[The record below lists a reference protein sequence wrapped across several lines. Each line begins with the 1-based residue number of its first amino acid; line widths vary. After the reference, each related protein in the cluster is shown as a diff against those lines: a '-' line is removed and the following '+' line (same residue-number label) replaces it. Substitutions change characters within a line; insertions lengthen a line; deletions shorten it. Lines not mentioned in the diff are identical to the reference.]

1 VRNKINYLISGTF
14 NRMPA
19 GGGLLQLVAV
29 GKQDLFLTGNPQ
41 ISFFKMVYRRHTNF
55 ATEAQPMYFDGTP
68 NFGQRVTCLIPRR
81 GDLLGRVYLDV
92 TLPLLKDTEGNPL
105 AYTNSIGNALI
116 SEITFEVG
124 EQEIDRQTGEWM
136 EIWTQLTTPA
146 GQRDALDQMIGR
158 VGSTLPTELPLP
170 IGPILAP
177 GPQSEGLRLLIPLQ
191 FYFCNNPGLYLPLIA
206 LQYHP
211 IRINITLRPLQQ
223 LFWKN
228 PNIYLPNPLDQCNWK
243 PACQTSVDCTKQIVN
258 MMLWGEYVYLDV
270 EERRMFV
277 STSHEYLIEQVQ
289 YTPPYAI
296 TAQQTTATISV
307 EFNHPIKEFFFVAQ
321 RDEMINRNEWF
332 NYSSLAVN
340 EPCPAAVQ
348 AYLNPFNNPGGR
360 TDLIAS
366 AKLQLDGYDRF
377 AYRGPQYF
385 RLEQPYEH
393 HTFTPVNEYIYN
405 YSLALR
411 PEDSQPTGT
420 MNASR
425 IDSIVWQIQ
434 MNPILSNPTIE
445 PECSQRGPCHIVV
458 YGHNYN
464 VFRVIN
470 GFGGLL
476 FTI

>member
-1 VRNKINYLISGTF
+1 
-14 NRMPA
+14 MPA
-19 GGGLLQLVAV
+19 GGGLLQLVAT

-55 ATEAQPMYFDGTP
+55 ATESQPMYFDGTP
-68 NFGQRVTCLIPRR
+68 NFGQRISCLIPRR

-92 TLPLLKDTEGNPL
+92 TLPRIYDTSGTEL
-105 AYTNSIGNALI
+105 QYTNSVGHALI
-116 SEITFEVG
+116 QEITFEVG

-146 GQRDALDQMIGR
+146 GQRDALNEMIGR
-158 VGSTLPTELPLP
+158 VEQYVPPSGPP
-170 IGPILAP
+170 PILQA

-191 FYFCNNPGLYLPLIA
+191 FYFCNNPGLYLPLLA

-211 IRINITLRPLQQ
+211 SRINITLRPLQQ
-223 LFWKN
+223 LFWV
-228 PNIYLPNPLDQCNWK
+228 LPPQPPATQELWK
-243 PACQTSVDCTKQIVN
+243 PACSINVSCTSQIVN
-258 MMLWGEYVYLDV
+258 MMLWGDYVYLDV

-289 YTPPYAI
+289 YTPPYAL

-307 EFNHPIKEFFFVAQ
+307 EFNHPIKEFIFVAQ

-332 NYSSLAVN
+332 NYSNLAIN
-340 EPCPAAVQ
+340 EPCPALVLPYVNGNAP
-348 AYLNPFNNPGGR
+348 AGR
-360 TDLIAS
+360 LDLIAG

-377 AYRGPQYF
+377 PLRSPMYF
-385 RLEQPYEH
+385 RLQQPYDH
-393 HTFTPVNEYIYN
+393 HTTTPVYSFIYD
-405 YSLALR
+405 YSFALR
-411 PEDSQPTGT
+411 PEDFQPTGT

-434 MNPILSNPTIE
+434 MNPVLSNPTI
-445 PECSQRGPCHIVV
+445 PAWQQRGNCRIVV

>member
-1 VRNKINYLISGTF
+1 
-14 NRMPA
+14 MPA
-19 GGGLLQLVAV
+19 GGGLLQLVAT

-41 ISFFKMVYRRHTNF
+41 ISFFRMVYRRHTNF

-68 NFGQRVTCLIPRR
+68 NFGQRITCLIPRR

-92 TLPLLKDTEGNPL
+92 TLPRIYDTDGNVL
-105 AYTNSIGNALI
+105 SYTNSIGNALI
-116 SEITFEVG
+116 AEITFEVG

-136 EIWTQLTTPA
+136 EVWTQLTTSA
-146 GQRDALDQMIGR
+146 GQRDALNEMIGR
-158 VGSTLPTELPLP
+158 VEPYVAPNL
-170 IGPILAP
+170 IP
-177 GPQSEGLRLLIPLQ
+177 GPNSEGLRLLIPLQ
-191 FYFCNNPGLYLPLIA
+191 FYFCQNPGLYLPLLA

-211 IRINITLRPLQQ
+211 VRINITLRPLQQ
-223 LFWKN
+223 LFWK
-228 PNIYLPNPLDQCNWK
+228 PPPPGSQQNWK
-243 PACQTSVDCTKQIVN
+243 PACTTSVDCTTQIVN

-289 YTPPYAI
+289 YTPPYSL

-307 EFNHPIKEFFFVAQ
+307 EFNHPIKEFIFVCQ
-321 RDEMINRNEWF
+321 RDEMANRNEWF
-332 NYSSLAVN
+332 NYSNLAID
-340 EPCPAAVQ
+340 EPIPSEGTYNVQNYMNSNAPA
-348 AYLNPFNNPGGR
+348 GR
-360 TDLIAS
+360 MDLIAS

-377 AYRGPQYF
+377 TARGPMYF
-385 RLEQPYEH
+385 RLEQPYER
-393 HTFTPVNEYIYN
+393 HTTTPVNSFIYN
-405 YSLALR
+405 YCFALR
-411 PEDSQPTGT
+411 PEDTQPTGS

-434 MNPILSNPTIE
+434 MNPVLSNPSL
-445 PECSQRGPCHIVV
+445 PDWKQRGNCHIVV

>member
-1 VRNKINYLISGTF
+1 
-14 NRMPA
+14 MPA
-19 GGGLLQLVAV
+19 GGGLLQLVAT
-29 GKQDLFLTGNPQ
+29 GKQDLFLVGNPQ

-55 ATEAQPMYFDGTP
+55 ATECQPMYFDGTP
-68 NFGQRVTCLIPRR
+68 NFGHRITCLVPRR
-81 GDLLGRVYLDV
+81 GDLLGKVYLDV
-92 TLPLLKDTEGNPL
+92 TLPQIYDSSGNPL
-105 AYTNSIGNALI
+105 SYTNSIGHALI
-116 SEITFEVG
+116 SEITFEIG

-136 EIWTQLTTPA
+136 EIWTQMTTPA
-146 GQRDALDQMIGR
+146 GQRDALNQMIGR
-158 VGSTLPTELPLP
+158 LDQYIAPQTSTGMN
-170 IGPILAP
+170 IIAP

-191 FYFCNNPGLYLPLIA
+191 FYFCNNPGLYLPLLA
-206 LQYHP
+206 LQYSP
-211 IRINITLRPLQQ
+211 IRINITLTPLQQ
-223 LFWKN
+223 LFFAN
-228 PNIYLPNPLDQCNWK
+228 PYNYPNIVPDPCNDQSNWK
-243 PACQTSVDCTKQIVN
+243 PSCQINVDCTSQIVN

-289 YTPPYAI
+289 YTPPYSI
-296 TAQQTTATISV
+296 TAQQTTATVSI

-332 NYSSLAVN
+332 NYSSLAIDENVS
-340 EPCPAAVQ
+340 PAVTP
-348 AYLNPFNNPGGR
+348 YLNLLNDPNGR
-360 TDLIAS
+360 TDLIS
-366 AKLQLDGYDRF
+366 LAKLQLDGYDRF
-377 AYRGPQYF
+377 PNRAPFYF
-385 RLEQPYEH
+385 RLQQPYDH
-393 HTFTPVNEYIYN
+393 HTTTPAFAYIYN
-405 YSLALR
+405 YSFALR

-434 MNPILSNPTIE
+434 MNPVLSNASIP
-445 PECSQRGPCHIVV
+445 SWQQRGPCHIVV

>member
-1 VRNKINYLISGTF
+1 
-14 NRMPA
+14 MPA
-19 GGGLLQLVAV
+19 GGGLLQLVAT

-41 ISFFKMVYRRHTNF
+41 ISFFKMIYRRHTNF
-55 ATEAQPMYFDGTP
+55 ATESMPMYFDGTP
-68 NFGQRVTCLIPRR
+68 NFGQRISCLIPRR

-92 TLPLLKDTEGNPL
+92 TLPRIFDSSGNLLS
-105 AYTNSIGNALI
+105 YTNSVGHALI
-116 SEITFEVG
+116 QEIAFEVG

-136 EIWTQLTTPA
+136 EIWTQLTTPDS
-146 GQRDALDQMIGR
+146 QRESLNQMIGR
-158 VGSTLPTELPLP
+158 VNQYIVPNIT
-170 IGPILAP
+170 P
-177 GPQSEGLRLLIPLQ
+177 GAQSEGLRLMIPLQ
-191 FYFCNNPGLYLPLIA
+191 FFFCNNPGLYLPLLA

-223 LFWKN
+223 LFWI
-228 PNIYLPNPLDQCNWK
+228 PPPDPPQTQELWK
-243 PACQTSVDCTKQIVN
+243 PACSTQVDCTSQIVN

-270 EERRMFV
+270 EERRQFV
-277 STSHEYLIEQVQ
+277 SASHEYLIEQVQ
-289 YTPPYAI
+289 YTPPYAL

-307 EFNHPIKEFFFVAQ
+307 EFNHPIKEFMFVCR

-332 NYSSLAVN
+332 NYSSLALG
-340 EPCPAAVQ
+340 EPCPPAVQ
-348 AYLNPFNNPGGR
+348 PFLNIPFNSPGGR
-360 TDLIAS
+360 TDLISA

-377 AYRGPQYF
+377 PYRVPQYF
-385 RLEQPYEH
+385 RLQQPYDH
-393 HTFTPVNEYIYN
+393 HTTTPAFAYIYN
-405 YSLALR
+405 YSFALR
-411 PEDSQPTGT
+411 PEDVQPTGT

-434 MNPILSNPTIE
+434 MNPVLSNPTI
-445 PECSQRGPCHIVV
+445 PTWQQRGPCNIIV

>member
-1 VRNKINYLISGTF
+1 
-14 NRMPA
+14 MPA
-19 GGGLLQLVAV
+19 GGGLLQLVAT

-55 ATEAQPMYFDGTP
+55 ATESQPMYFDGTP

-92 TLPLLKDTEGNPL
+92 TLPQIYDTSGNPL
-105 AYTNSIGNALI
+105 SYTNSIGHALI
-116 SEITFEVG
+116 TEITFEVG

-136 EIWTQLTTPA
+136 EIWTQMTTPA

-158 VGSTLPTELPLP
+158 MENYVPPN
-170 IGPILAP
+170 IQP
-177 GPQSEGLRLLIPLQ
+177 GPNAEGLRLLIPLQ
-191 FYFCNNPGLYLPLIA
+191 FYFCNNPGLYLPLLA
-206 LQYHP
+206 LQYSP
-211 IRINITLRPLQQ
+211 IRINITLTPLQQ
-223 LFWKN
+223 LFWA
-228 PNIYLPNPLDQCNWK
+228 NPLNYPNLVPDPLNDQSNWN
-243 PACQTSVDCTKQIVN
+243 PACQISVDCTTQIVN

-289 YTPPYAI
+289 YTPPYSL
-296 TAQQTTATISV
+296 TAQQTTGTISV
-307 EFNHPIKEFFFVAQ
+307 EFNHPLKEFFFVVQ
-321 RDEMINRNEWF
+321 RDEMVNRNEWF
-332 NYSSLAVN
+332 NYSSAAIF
-340 EPCPAAVQ
+340 EPVPQ
-348 AYLNPFNNPGGR
+348 AISQYLNQFNNPGGR

-377 AYRGPQYF
+377 PARTPYYF
-385 RLEQPYEH
+385 RLQQPYDH
-393 HTFTPVNEYIYN
+393 HTYTPVFDYIYN
-405 YSLALR
+405 YCFALR
-411 PEDSQPTGT
+411 PEDAQPTGT

-434 MNPILSNPTIE
+434 MNPILSQQFNAITNTPV
-445 PECSQRGPCHIVV
+445 PSWQQRGPCHIVV